1 MNLPDHCIYAD
12 PHVGAAR
19 AMEYEIARTH
29 PTDGRWRSI
38 GAAMDGEWIH
48 EIEGTR
54 LRISSSMAGTCLSV
68 GRIVG
73 LSTEA
78 SVEFPWN
85 ADVPIPHPGLVV
97 AAMTAALEAARF
109 RGDDSVVTAWAIGAC
124 ALLDEEQRTLG
135 TGRRVRMVTLPGPR
149 DSGQAFRALLDD
161 MKLVESPLADAI
173 GAIAP
178 TTLMLM
184 GSSNMLWIQPASFS
198 TDPGD
203 EHDPAADPVGTLRA
217 AAMVRAALDAA
228 GDRT

>member
-1 MNLPDHCIYAD
+1 VNLPDHCIHTD
-12 PHVGAAR
+12 PHLGAAR

-29 PTDGRWRSI
+29 PTDGRWRLI
-38 GAAMDGEWIH
+38 GPAMDGEWIH

-54 LRISSSMAGTCLSV
+54 LRISTSMAGTCLNV
-68 GRIVG
+68 GRIAG

-78 SVEFPWN
+78 SIEFPWN
-85 ADVPIPHPGLVV
+85 RDVPIPHPGLVV
-97 AAMTAALEAARF
+97 AAMVAALEAARH
-109 RGDDSVVTAWAIGAC
+109 RGDESVVTAWAVGAC
-124 ALLDEEQRTLG
+124 AILDEEQKALG
-135 TGRRVRMVTLPGPR
+135 TGRRVRMVTLPGPK

-161 MKLVESPLADAI
+161 MRLVESPVATAI

-178 TTLMLM
+178 TTLMVM

-217 AAMVRAALDAA
+217 SAMIRAALNAA
-228 GDRT
+228 RGIA